1 MPSKTVRVLAGV
13 IFCSGLV
20 LGACECESDH
30 MNPNLGELEAV
41 PDPVEFGEVP
51 VSTVKTVDVTL
62 TNRGTA
68 TVHLHDLEIKENDTD
83 FSLRIPPE
91 LVLPHAIPPGNQVVF
106 TVRYHPKVYPEEDT
120 GIALITSTDK
130 SAPEY
135 DLVLSGTAVEP
146 ILLVDPVPVDFGSVR
161 VMSTKPATMVI
172 THTGSNPAPVTITA
186 LELTDDGQGDFAI
199 QDVDDLPL
207 TLNPGEDT
215 KVHLSYTP
223 LLIDDGDEGQ
233 FTIESNAA
241 SQEHME
247 VPLLGSS
254 HAPAIEV
261 STRALNFLT
270 VDIGANPTLPFTIRS
285 VGTDPLSIT
294 EMKLSETGSQKFTFD
309 PVSIDTPI
317 DPLGQVEV
325 RVTYIA
331 DDRGDDAGALQISHD
346 DPLEHPVFIQLQGR
360 TPCPDVDVRPDFIT
374 IQIAKESHSQ
384 STDIRIY
391 NVGDENLLV
400 TGHDFV
406 SKADN
411 DGFFTVESNPSYP
424 ATVNPGSIAAGPYE
438 SLVIRYDH
446 PDSTATVDDSCTIT
460 FTTDDPDEE
469 TVVVTVVGTYS
480 P

>member
-1 MPSKTVRVLAGV
+1 
-13 IFCSGLV
+13 
-20 LGACECESDH
+20 

-41 PDPVEFGEVP
+41 PDPVEFGQVP
-51 VSTVKTVDVTL
+51 VSTVKSLDVTL

-68 TVHLHDLEIKENDTD
+68 TVHLHNLEIKENDTD

-106 TVRYHPKVYPEEDT
+106 TVRYHPKVYPEDDT

-161 VMSTKPATMVI
+161 VMSTKPATLTI
-172 THTGSNPAPVTITA
+172 THTGSNPDPVTITA
-186 LELTDDGQGDFAI
+186 LELTDDGEGDFAV
-199 QDVDDLPL
+199 QDADALPL
-207 TLNPGEDT
+207 TLEADEDT

-223 LLIDDGDEGQ
+223 LLIDDADEGV
-233 FTIESNAA
+233 FTIESDAM

-261 STRALNFLT
+261 STTALNFGT
-270 VDIGANPTLPFTIRS
+270 VSQGADPSLPFTIKS
-285 VGTDPLSIT
+285 VGTDPLTIT
-294 EMKLSETGSQKFTFD
+294 EMALSQVGSQKFTFL
-309 PVSIDTPI
+309 PASIDTPI
-317 DPLGQVEV
+317 NPLDEVEV
-325 RVTYIA
+325 WVTYIA
-331 DDRGDDAGALQISHD
+331 DDRGDDDGSLQITHD
-346 DPLEHPVFIQLQGR
+346 DPLARPVFIQLHGR

-384 STDIRIY
+384 ATDIRIF
-391 NVGDENLLV
+391 NVGDEGLLV
-400 TGHDFV
+400 TGHDF
-406 SKADN
+406 ANDPDN
-411 DGFFTVESNPSYP
+411 DGYFTVESNPIYP
-424 ATVNPGSIAAGPYE
+424 ATVAPGTVPAGPYE
-438 SLVIRYDH
+438 TLVIRYDH
-446 PDSTATVDDSCTIT
+446 PDSTATVDDNCTIT
-460 FTTDDPDEE
+460 FHTDDPDEE